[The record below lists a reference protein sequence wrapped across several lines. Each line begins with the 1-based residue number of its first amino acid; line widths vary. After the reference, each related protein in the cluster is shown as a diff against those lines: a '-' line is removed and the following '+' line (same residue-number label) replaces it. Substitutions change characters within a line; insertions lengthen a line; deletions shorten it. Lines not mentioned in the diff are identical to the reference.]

1 MSSREDAEKVKNGFD
16 SVNVMFG
23 GIGTMKGLAA
33 DGLKLPEPKGD
44 PQSIADRANDY
55 VKAAPKADAVSVEL
69 GKISSGGIPQ
79 VWVGEASEKASEVV
93 NAAAK
98 EVDRVVTTYQDVG
111 RELDILAEALALAKA
126 KYTDGYAAMV
136 GVRNELDEV
145 NNPFDFEA
153 AEEIKGKG
161 QSAAAMLRD
170 AHVLAED
177 AGKKA
182 ASRLDD
188 LASQA
193 RAGKLSSSHL
203 TSADK
208 LVLTQA
214 AAPGGP
220 EDVNAIL
227 TANDAERAGDRL
239 DALSDADR
247 ARMDQML
254 DNAKSPQ
261 ERAYLMKALAAG
273 HNVGDIEDFDR
284 KIHAHGD
291 DPQWLRDRLTPI
303 VTEDHDTT
311 TGQNDE
317 VTYKGEGWSQGQR
330 PTCVAYSTMTARA
343 QVDPL
348 YSLDLTT
355 GGHPD
360 DPKYDNPQAFHD
372 RAVDESERIYD
383 KGREVGWHPFGQ
395 GDGMNTKQ
403 GIDVANREISP
414 ATGGHYEHKDL
425 DNTEDRRNV
434 LPEIEHAV
442 DNGKPVPVQ
451 VRGDGGHQ
459 MMIIGHEG
467 DKLQIYNPWGH
478 TVWVSEDDFVNGH
491 MDKASDSRLPNADGV
506 HLPRD

>member
-1 MSSREDAEKVKNGFD
+1 
-16 SVNVMFG
+16 
-23 GIGTMKGLAA
+23 MKGLAA
-33 DGLKLPEPKGD
+33 DALKLPEPQGN
-44 PQSIADRANDY
+44 PQQLADRAHDY
-55 VKAAPKADAVSVEL
+55 VKAAPKADAVSVDL
-69 GKISSGGIPQ
+69 GNISSSGVPA
-79 VWVGEASEKASEVV
+79 VWVGEASESASDVI

-98 EVDRVVTTYQDVG
+98 EVDRVVAVYGDVG
-111 RELDILAEALALAKA
+111 RELDILSDALALAKA
-126 KYTDGYAAMV
+126 KHNDGYAAMV
-136 GVRNELDEV
+136 GVRNELDAV
-145 NNPFDFEA
+145 SNPWDFGL

-161 QSAAAMLRD
+161 AAAAAMLRD
-170 AHVLAED
+170 AAVLAED

-193 RAGKLSSSHL
+193 RAGKLSSSNL
-203 TSADK
+203 TSVDK

-220 EDVNAIL
+220 EDINAIL
-227 TANDAERAGDRL
+227 SANDATRAGDRL
-239 DALSDADR
+239 DALSEDDR
-247 ARMDQML
+247 RRMDSLL

-261 ERAYLMKALAAG
+261 EKAYLMKALAAG
-273 HNVGDIEDFDR
+273 HNIGDIENFDGQ
-284 KIHAHGD
+284 IHSHGD

-311 TGQNDE
+311 TGQNDQ
-317 VTYKGEGWSQGQR
+317 VTYQGQGWSQEQR

-348 YSLDLTT
+348 YSLQLTT

-360 DPKYDNPQAFHD
+360 DPAYDNPQAFHD
-372 RAVDESERIYD
+372 RARDESERIYSD
-383 KGREVGWHPFGQ
+383 GRKVGWHLFGQ
-395 GDGMNTKQ
+395 GDGMDTKQ
-403 GIDVANREISP
+403 GISVANKEISP

-425 DNTEDRRNV
+425 DNTSDRRAV

-442 DNGKPVPVQ
+442 DNGKPVPIQ
-451 VRGDGGHQ
+451 VRGDDAGHQ

>member
-1 MSSREDAEKVKNGFD
+1 VSTREDAEEVKKGFD
-16 SVNVMFG
+16 SVNVAFG
-23 GIGTMKGLAA
+23 GVGTMKGLADSA
-33 DGLKLPEPKGD
+33 LKLPEPKGN
-44 PQSIADRANDY
+44 PQQLADRAHDY
-55 VKAAPKADAVSVEL
+55 LKAAPKADAVSVDL
-69 GKISSGGIPQ
+69 GKIAASQIPE
-79 VWVGEASEKASEVV
+79 VWVGEASEQASDVIS
-93 NAAAK
+93 AAAK
-98 EVDRVVTTYQDVG
+98 EVDRVVAVYGDVG
-111 RELDILAEALALAKA
+111 RELDILSEALALAKA
-126 KYTDGYAAMV
+126 KHNDGYAAMV
-136 GVRNELDEV
+136 GVRNELDEAA
-145 NNPFDFEA
+145 PFDFGH
-153 AEEIKGKG
+153 AEEIKDKG
-161 QSAAAMLRD
+161 ITAATMLRD
-170 AHVLAED
+170 AAVIAED

-193 RAGKLSSSHL
+193 RAGKLASSNL
-203 TSADK
+203 TSVDK

-214 AAPGGP
+214 AATGGP
-220 EDVNAIL
+220 EDLNAIL
-227 TANDAERAGDRL
+227 TANDATRAGDRL
-239 DALSDADR
+239 DALSEQDR

-261 ERAYLMKALAAG
+261 EKAYLLKALAAG

-311 TGQNDE
+311 TGQNDQ
-317 VTYKGEGWSQGQR
+317 VTYQGSGWSQDQR

-348 YSLDLTT
+348 YSLQLTT
-355 GGHPD
+355 GGHPG
-360 DPKYDNPQAFHD
+360 DPAYDNPQSFHD
-372 RAVDESERIYD
+372 RARDESERIYSE
-383 KGREVGWHPFGQ
+383 GRKVGWHPFGQ

-403 GIDVANREISP
+403 GISVANKEISP

-425 DNTEDRRNV
+425 DSNEDRRNV
-434 LPEIEHAV
+434 LPEVEHAV
-442 DNGKPVPVQ
+442 DNGKPVPIQ

-478 TVWVSEDDFVNGH
+478 TVWVSEDDFINGH